1 MQKGGYHPM
10 SWGNISTGGGFTWI
24 MKKRMLSPRV
34 YYLQLPVMAHW
45 GFKLCDD
52 VRLKLAVG
60 PYVAV
65 GIGGRTH
72 AYVSSSKY
80 R

>member
-1 MQKGGYHPM
+1 
-10 SWGNISTGGGFTWI
+10 
-24 MKKRMLSPRV
+24 MLSPRV
-34 YYLQLPVMAHW
+34 IICYAVMAHW

-65 GIGGRTH
+65 GIGGRTN
-72 AYVSSSKY
+72 AYVSSSNII
-80 R
+80 

>member
-1 MQKGGYHPM
+1 
-10 SWGNISTGGGFTWI
+10 
-24 MKKRMLSPRV
+24 
-34 YYLQLPVMAHW
+34 MAHW

-72 AYVSSSKY
+72 AYVSSSNII
-80 R
+80 